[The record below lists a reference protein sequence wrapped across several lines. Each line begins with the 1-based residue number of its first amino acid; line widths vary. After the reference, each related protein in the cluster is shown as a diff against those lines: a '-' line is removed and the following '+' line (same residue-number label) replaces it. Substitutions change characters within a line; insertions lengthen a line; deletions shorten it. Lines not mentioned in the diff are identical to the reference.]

1 MTMPWAIPLLTENV
15 SVTLQ
20 CGQRV
25 LSLDT
30 PQIMGVLN
38 VTPDSF
44 SDGGQLLSNEGLL
57 HDRLLERAS
66 QMVADGAAILDIGGE
81 STRPGA
87 APVSS
92 QEELDRVMGAVQLIA
107 PRLDVIL
114 SIDTSTPEV
123 MREAAQA
130 GAGLLNDV
138 RAFSREGAMAAA
150 VATQLPV
157 SLMHM
162 SDEPDRMQE
171 QTEYVDVVTDVKAF
185 LAHRIA
191 ACREAGIAKDQMMID
206 PGFGFGKTVA
216 QNYEMLR
223 RLEEFASFDL
233 PILVGVSRKS
243 MIGAIT
249 GRPAS
254 ERVVPSA
261 VLAVMAAARGA
272 SVIRVHD
279 VAETADAL
287 AVWQATEGEL

>member
-1 MTMPWAIPLLTENV
+1 M
-15 SVTLQ
+15 TLQ

-44 SDGGQLLSNEGLL
+44 SDGGQLLSNEGLF
-57 HDRLLERAS
+57 HDRLLERAA

-87 APVSS
+87 APVSL

-107 PRLDVIL
+107 SRLDVIL
-114 SIDTSTPEV
+114 SIDTSTPKV

-150 VATQLPV
+150 VALQLPV

-162 SDEPDRMQE
+162 PDEPDRMQK

-223 RLEEFASFDL
+223 RLQEFASFDL
-233 PILVGVSRKS
+233 PVLVGVSRKS

-261 VLAVMAAARGA
+261 VLAVMAVARGA

-287 AVWQATEGEL
+287 GVWQATEGEL

>member
-1 MTMPWAIPLLTENV
+1 
-15 SVTLQ
+15 
-20 CGQRV
+20 
-25 LSLDT
+25 
-30 PQIMGVLN
+30 MGVLN

-44 SDGGQLLSNEGLL
+44 SDGGQLLSNAGLL

-66 QMVADGAAILDIGGE
+66 QMVADGASILDIGGE

-87 APVSS
+87 VPVST
-92 QEELDRVMGAVQLIA
+92 QEELDRVMGAVQLIG

-114 SIDTSTPEV
+114 SIDTSSPEV
-123 MREAAQA
+123 IREAAQA
-130 GAGLLNDV
+130 GAGLINDV
-138 RAFSREGAMAAA
+138 RALSCEGALAAA
-150 VATQLPV
+150 VASDLPV

-162 SDEPDRMQE
+162 SDEPHRMQE
-171 QTEYVDVVTDVKAF
+171 QTDYDDVVTDVKVF
-185 LAHRIA
+185 LEHRIKV
-191 ACREAGIAKDQMMID
+191 CVEAGIKNDQVMID

-216 QNYEMLR
+216 QNYEILR

-261 VLAVMAAARGA
+261 VLAVMAAHRRA

-287 AVWQATEGEL
+287 AVWRATEREL

>member
-1 MTMPWAIPLLTENV
+1 
-15 SVTLQ
+15 
-20 CGQRV
+20 
-25 LSLDT
+25 
-30 PQIMGVLN
+30 MGVLN

-44 SDGGQLLSNEGLL
+44 SDGGQLLSSEGLL
-57 HDRLLERAS
+57 HDRLLERAT

-87 APVSS
+87 APVSL
-92 QEELDRVMGAVQLIA
+92 QEELDRVMGAVQLIT

-114 SIDTSTPEV
+114 SIDTSTPGV
-123 MREAAQA
+123 MREAAKA

-138 RAFSREGAMAAA
+138 RAFSREGAMTAA
-150 VATQLPV
+150 VAAQLPV

-171 QTEYVDVVTDVKAF
+171 QTAYDDVVTDVKAF

-191 ACREAGIAKDQMMID
+191 ACREAGMAGDQMVID

-223 RLEEFASFDL
+223 RLEEFASFNL

-249 GRPAS
+249 GRPAP

>member
-1 MTMPWAIPLLTENV
+1 
-15 SVTLQ
+15 
-20 CGQRV
+20 
-25 LSLDT
+25 
-30 PQIMGVLN
+30 MGVLN

-57 HDRLLERAS
+57 YDRLLERAA

-87 APVSS
+87 APVSV

-114 SIDTSTPEV
+114 SIDSSTPEV

-138 RAFSREGAMAAA
+138 RAFCREGALAAA
-150 VATQLPV
+150 VTSQLPV

-162 SDEPDRMQE
+162 SDEPDRMQ
-171 QTEYVDVVTDVKAF
+171 QKTDYGDVVADVKAF
-185 LAHRIA
+185 LEHRISV
-191 ACREAGIAKDQMMID
+191 CRTAGIARDQMMID
-206 PGFGFGKTVA
+206 PGFGFGKTAA

-223 RLEEFASFDL
+223 RLDEFASFGL

-287 AVWQATEGEL
+287 AVWRATEGEL

>member
-1 MTMPWAIPLLTENV
+1 MSV
-15 SVTLQ
+15 SLQ

-44 SDGGQLLSNEGLL
+44 SDGGQLLSRGGLL
-57 HDRLLERAS
+57 HDRLLERAK

-87 APVSS
+87 APVSL
-92 QEELDRVMGAVQLIA
+92 QEELDRVMGAVQLIT

-114 SIDTSTPEV
+114 SIDTSAPEV
-123 MREAAQA
+123 MREAAKA

-138 RAFSREGAMAAA
+138 RAFSREGAMAVA
-150 VATQLPV
+150 VASQLPV
-157 SLMHM
+157 SVMHM

-171 QTEYVDVVTDVKAF
+171 QTAYDDVVTDVKAF

-191 ACREAGIAKDQMMID
+191 ACREAGMAGDQMVID

-249 GRPAS
+249 GRPAP

>member
-1 MTMPWAIPLLTENV
+1 M
-15 SVTLQ
+15 TLQ

-87 APVSS
+87 APVSL
-92 QEELDRVMGAVQLIA
+92 QEELDRVMGAVQLIV

-162 SDEPDRMQE
+162 SDEPERMQE

-206 PGFGFGKTVA
+206 PGFGFGKTVT

>member
-1 MTMPWAIPLLTENV
+1 MSSL
-15 SVTLQ
+15 TLQ
-20 CGQRV
+20 FGQRL

-57 HDRLLERAS
+57 HDRLLKRAS
-66 QMVADGAAILDIGGE
+66 QMVTDGAAILDIGGE

-87 APVSS
+87 APVSL
-92 QEELDRVMGAVQLIA
+92 QEELDRVIGAVQLIA

-150 VATQLPV
+150 VVSQLPV

-162 SDEPDRMQE
+162 SDEPHRMQE
-171 QTEYVDVVTDVKAF
+171 QTDYVDVVNDVKAF

-191 ACREAGIAKDQMMID
+191 ACRAAGIAKNQMMID

-216 QNYEMLR
+216 HNYEMLR
-223 RLEEFASFDL
+223 RLDEFTSFDL
-233 PILVGVSRKS
+233 PVLVGVSRKS

-254 ERVVPSA
+254 QRVVPSA
-261 VLAVMAAARGA
+261 VLAVTAAAKGA

>member
-1 MTMPWAIPLLTENV
+1 MII
-15 SVTLQ
+15 Q
-20 CGQRV
+20 CGQRELTLV
-25 LSLDT
+25 T

-44 SDGGQLLSNEGLL
+44 FDGGQLLSESGVDV
-57 HDRLLERAS
+57 DRLLMRAAN
-66 QMVADGAAILDIGGE
+66 MVTDGAAILDIGGE

-87 APVSS
+87 EPVST
-92 QEELDRVMGAVQLIA
+92 QQELDRVMTAVSLLA

-114 SIDTSTPEV
+114 SVDTSNPQV
-123 MREAAQA
+123 MREAARE

-138 RAFSREGAMAAA
+138 RAFSRPGALDAALEA
-150 VATQLPV
+150 QLPM

-171 QTEYVDVVTDVKAF
+171 VTQYCDVVNDVKAF
-185 LAHRIA
+185 LSERVA
-191 ACREAGIAKDQMMID
+191 ACIDAGIDRSQMLID

-216 QNYEMLR
+216 QNYDMLR
-223 RLEEFASFDL
+223 RLGELASFEL

-261 VLAVMAAARGA
+261 VLAVLAVARGA
-272 SVIRVHD
+272 SIVRVHD

-287 AVWQATEGEL
+287 AVWRATRGEV

>member
-1 MTMPWAIPLLTENV
+1 MLV
-15 SVTLQ
+15 
-20 CGQRV
+20 
-25 LSLDT
+25 T

-44 SDGGQLLSNEGLL
+44 SDGGQLLSESGVDV
-57 HDRLLERAS
+57 DRLLMRAAN
-66 QMVADGAAILDIGGE
+66 MVTDGAAILDIGGE

-87 APVSS
+87 APVST
-92 QEELDRVMGAVQLIA
+92 QQELDRVMTAVSLLA

-114 SIDTSTPEV
+114 SVDTSNPQV
-123 MREAAQA
+123 MREAARE

-138 RAFSREGAMAAA
+138 RAFSRPGALDAALEA
-150 VATQLPV
+150 QLPM

-171 QTEYVDVVTDVKAF
+171 VTQYCDVVNDVKAF
-185 LAHRIA
+185 LSERVA
-191 ACREAGIAKDQMMID
+191 ACIDAGIDRSQMLID

-216 QNYEMLR
+216 QNYDMLR
-223 RLEEFASFDL
+223 RLGELASFEL

-261 VLAVMAAARGA
+261 VLAVLAVARGA
-272 SVIRVHD
+272 SIVRVHD

-287 AVWQATEGEL
+287 AVWRATRGAG

>member
-1 MTMPWAIPLLTENV
+1 M
-15 SVTLQ
+15 TLQ

-92 QEELDRVMGAVQLIA
+92 QEELDRVMGAVQLIV

-162 SDEPDRMQE
+162 SDEPERMQA
-171 QTEYVDVVTDVKAF
+171 QTEYDDVVTDVKAF

-191 ACREAGIAKDQMMID
+191 ACREAGIAKDQVLID
-206 PGFGFGKTVA
+206 PGFGFGKTVT

>member
-1 MTMPWAIPLLTENV
+1 
-15 SVTLQ
+15 VTLK

-44 SDGGQLLSNEGLL
+44 SDGGQLLSDEGLL
-57 HDRLLERAS
+57 HDRLLERAA

-87 APVSS
+87 APVSL

-123 MREAAQA
+123 MREATQA

-138 RAFSREGAMAAA
+138 RAFSRDGAMAAA
-150 VATQLPV
+150 VASQLPV

-171 QTEYVDVVTDVKAF
+171 QTEYADVVADVKAF

-191 ACREAGIAKDQMMID
+191 ACREAGITKDQMMID

-223 RLEEFASFDL
+223 RLGEFASFDL

-261 VLAVMAAARGA
+261 VLAVMAAVRGA

-279 VAETADAL
+279 VAETADSL

>member
-1 MTMPWAIPLLTENV
+1 
-15 SVTLQ
+15 
-20 CGQRV
+20 
-25 LSLDT
+25 
-30 PQIMGVLN
+30 MGVLN

-44 SDGGQLLSNEGLL
+44 SDGGQLLSSQGIMR
-57 HDRLLERAS
+57 DRLLERAT
-66 QMVADGAAILDIGGE
+66 QMVADGAAVLDIGGE

-87 APVSS
+87 APVSA
-92 QEELDRVMGAVQLIA
+92 QEELDRVMSAVQVIT

-123 MREAAQA
+123 MREATQA

-150 VATQLPV
+150 VASQLPV

-162 SDEPDRMQE
+162 SDEPERMQD
-171 QTEYVDVVTDVKAF
+171 QTDYADVVRDVKAF
-185 LAHRIA
+185 LEHRII
-191 ACREAGIAKDQMMID
+191 ACRDAGITKDQMMID

>member
-1 MTMPWAIPLLTENV
+1 
-15 SVTLQ
+15 
-20 CGQRV
+20 
-25 LSLDT
+25 
-30 PQIMGVLN
+30 MGVLN

-44 SDGGQLLSNEGLL
+44 SDGGQLLSNKGLL
-57 HDRLLERAS
+57 HDRLLERAA

-87 APVSS
+87 APVSL
-92 QEELDRVMGAVQLIA
+92 QEELDRVMGAIQLIA

-123 MREAAQA
+123 MGEAAQA

-150 VATQLPV
+150 VASQLPV

-162 SDEPDRMQE
+162 SDEPDRMQA
-171 QTEYVDVVTDVKAF
+171 QTEYDDVVTDVKAF
-185 LAHRIA
+185 LVHRIA
-191 ACREAGIAKDQMMID
+191 ACREAGIARDQMMID

-261 VLAVMAAARGA
+261 VLAVMAVARGA

-279 VAETADAL
+279 VAETADAM
-287 AVWQATEGEL
+287 AVWQATEGGV

>member
-1 MTMPWAIPLLTENV
+1 M
-15 SVTLQ
+15 TLQ

-87 APVSS
+87 APVSL
-92 QEELDRVMGAVQLIA
+92 QEELDRVMGAVQIIA

-130 GAGLLNDV
+130 GAGLFNDV

-150 VATQLPV
+150 VASQLPV

-171 QTEYVDVVTDVKAF
+171 QTAYGDVVTDVKAF

>member
-1 MTMPWAIPLLTENV
+1 MLA
-15 SVTLQ
+15 
-20 CGQRV
+20 
-25 LSLDT
+25 T

-44 SDGGQLLSNEGLL
+44 FDGGQLLSESGVDV
-57 HDRLLERAS
+57 DRLLMRAAN
-66 QMVADGAAILDIGGE
+66 MVTDGAAILDIGGE

-87 APVSS
+87 EPVST
-92 QEELDRVMGAVQLIA
+92 QQELDRVMTAVSLLA

-114 SIDTSTPEV
+114 SVDTSNPQV
-123 MREAAQA
+123 MREAARE

-138 RAFSREGAMAAA
+138 RAFSRPGALDAALEA
-150 VATQLPV
+150 QLPM

-171 QTEYVDVVTDVKAF
+171 VTQYCDVVNDVKAF
-185 LAHRIA
+185 LGERVA
-191 ACREAGIAKDQMMID
+191 ACIDAGIDRSQMLID

-216 QNYEMLR
+216 QNYDMLR
-223 RLEEFASFDL
+223 RLGELASFEL

-261 VLAVMAAARGA
+261 VLAVLAVARGA
-272 SVIRVHD
+272 SIVRVHD

-287 AVWQATEGEL
+287 AVWRATRGEV

>member
-1 MTMPWAIPLLTENV
+1 
-15 SVTLQ
+15 VTLQ

-87 APVSS
+87 APVLL

>member
-1 MTMPWAIPLLTENV
+1 
-15 SVTLQ
+15 
-20 CGQRV
+20 
-25 LSLDT
+25 
-30 PQIMGVLN
+30 MGVFN

-44 SDGGQLLSNEGLL
+44 SDGGQLLSSQGIMR
-57 HDRLLERAS
+57 DRLLERAT
-66 QMVADGAAILDIGGE
+66 QMVADGAAVLDIGGE

-87 APVSS
+87 APVSA
-92 QEELDRVMGAVQLIA
+92 QEELDRVMSAVQLIT

-123 MREAAQA
+123 MREATQA

-150 VATQLPV
+150 VASQLPV

-162 SDEPDRMQE
+162 SDEPERMQD
-171 QTEYVDVVTDVKAF
+171 QTDYADVVRDVKAF
-185 LAHRIA
+185 LEHRII
-191 ACREAGIAKDQMMID
+191 ACREAGITKDQMMID

>member
-1 MTMPWAIPLLTENV
+1 M
-15 SVTLQ
+15 TLQ

-44 SDGGQLLSNEGLL
+44 SDGGQLLSDKGLL
-57 HDRLLERAS
+57 HDRLLERAE

-87 APVSS
+87 APVSL

-150 VATQLPV
+150 VASQLPV

-162 SDEPDRMQE
+162 SDEPERMQE

-191 ACREAGIAKDQMMID
+191 ACREAGIAKDQVMID

>member
-1 MTMPWAIPLLTENV
+1 M
-15 SVTLQ
+15 TLQ

-57 HDRLLERAS
+57 HDRLLERAA
-66 QMVADGAAILDIGGE
+66 QMVADGATILDIGGE

-87 APVSS
+87 ATVSL

-150 VATQLPV
+150 VASQLPV

-162 SDEPDRMQE
+162 SDEPDRMQA
-171 QTEYVDVVTDVKAF
+171 QTEYADVVTDVKAF
-185 LAHRIA
+185 LAHRIE
-191 ACREAGIAKDQMMID
+191 ACSEADIGRDQMMLD
-206 PGFGFGKTVA
+206 PGFGFGKTVE

>member
-1 MTMPWAIPLLTENV
+1 M
-15 SVTLQ
+15 TLQ

-25 LSLDT
+25 LLLDT

-57 HDRLLERAS
+57 HDCLLERAA

-87 APVSS
+87 APVSL
-92 QEELDRVMGAVQLIA
+92 QEELDRVMGAVQIIA

-150 VATQLPV
+150 VASQLPV

-162 SDEPDRMQE
+162 SDEPERMQE
-171 QTEYVDVVTDVKAF
+171 QTAYGDVVTDVKAF

>member
-1 MTMPWAIPLLTENV
+1 M
-15 SVTLQ
+15 TLQ

-57 HDRLLERAS
+57 HDRLLERAV

-87 APVSS
+87 APVSL

-150 VATQLPV
+150 VASQLPV

-249 GRPAS
+249 GRPTS

-261 VLAVMAAARGA
+261 VLAVMVAARGA

>member
-1 MTMPWAIPLLTENV
+1 M
-15 SVTLQ
+15 TLQ
-20 CGQRV
+20 CGQRS
-25 LSLDT
+25 LSLET
-30 PQIMGVLN
+30 PKIMGVLN

-44 SDGGQLLSNEGLL
+44 SDGGQLLSSSGLL
-57 HDRLLERAS
+57 LQDRLLERAA
-66 QMVADGAAILDIGGE
+66 QMVKAGAAILDIGGE

-87 APVSS
+87 APVSL
-92 QEELDRVMGAVQLIA
+92 QQELDRVMDAVRVIA

-114 SIDTSTPEV
+114 SVDTSTPEV

-138 RAFSREGAMAAA
+138 RAFLRKGAMDAA
-150 VATQLPV
+150 VASRLPV
-157 SLMHM
+157 CLMHM
-162 SDEPDRMQE
+162 SDEPDRMQQ
-171 QTEYVDVVTDVKAF
+171 QTDYGDVVTDVKTF
-185 LAHRIA
+185 LERRIA
-191 ACREAGIAKDQMMID
+191 ACLETGISKDQVMID

-223 RLEEFASFDL
+223 RLEEFASFEL

>member
-1 MTMPWAIPLLTENV
+1 M
-15 SVTLQ
+15 TLQ
-20 CGQRV
+20 CAQRV

-44 SDGGQLLSNEGLL
+44 SDGGQLLSNEGLF
-57 HDRLLERAS
+57 HDRLLERAA

-87 APVSS
+87 APVSL

-107 PRLDVIL
+107 SRLDVIL
-114 SIDTSTPEV
+114 SIDTSTPKV

-150 VATQLPV
+150 VALQLPV

-162 SDEPDRMQE
+162 PDEPDRMQE

-216 QNYEMLR
+216 QNFQMLR
-223 RLEEFASFDL
+223 RLQEFASFDL

-261 VLAVMAAARGA
+261 VLAVMAVARGA

-287 AVWQATEGEL
+287 GVWQATEGEL

>member
-1 MTMPWAIPLLTENV
+1 M
-15 SVTLQ
+15 TLQ
-20 CGQRV
+20 CGQRS
-25 LSLDT
+25 LSLET
-30 PQIMGVLN
+30 PKIMGVLN

-44 SDGGQLLSNEGLL
+44 SDGGQLLSRSGLL
-57 HDRLLERAS
+57 LQDRLLERAA
-66 QMVADGAAILDIGGE
+66 QMVKAGAAILDIGGE

-87 APVSS
+87 APVSL
-92 QEELDRVMGAVQLIA
+92 QQELDRVMDAVRVIA

-114 SIDTSTPEV
+114 SVDTSTPEV

-130 GAGLLNDV
+130 GAGLLHDV
-138 RAFSREGAMAAA
+138 RAFLREGAMDAA
-150 VATQLPV
+150 VASRLPV
-157 SLMHM
+157 CLMHM
-162 SDEPDRMQE
+162 SDEPDRMQQ
-171 QTEYVDVVTDVKAF
+171 QTDYGDVVTDVKTF
-185 LAHRIA
+185 LERRIA
-191 ACREAGIAKDQMMID
+191 ACLETGISKDQVMID

-223 RLEEFASFDL
+223 RLEEFASFEL

-243 MIGAIT
+243 MIGVIT

>member
-1 MTMPWAIPLLTENV
+1 M
-15 SVTLQ
+15 TLQ

>member
-1 MTMPWAIPLLTENV
+1 MI
-15 SVTLQ
+15 LQ

-44 SDGGQLLSNEGLL
+44 SDGGELLSNEGLL
-57 HDRLLERAS
+57 HDRLLRRAA
-66 QMVADGAAILDIGGE
+66 QMVADGAAILDVGGE

-87 APVSS
+87 APVSP

-107 PRLDVIL
+107 PRFDVIV

-123 MREAAQA
+123 MREAAQV

-138 RAFSREGAMAAA
+138 RAFSCEGAMAAA
-150 VATQLPV
+150 VASQLPV

-171 QTEYVDVVTDVKAF
+171 QTEYAEVVTDVKAF
-185 LAHRIA
+185 LADRIA
-191 ACREAGIAKDQMMID
+191 ACREAGIANDQMMID

-223 RLEEFASFDL
+223 RLEEFASFNL

>member
-1 MTMPWAIPLLTENV
+1 MI
-15 SVTLQ
+15 LQ

-57 HDRLLERAS
+57 HDRLLERAA

-87 APVSS
+87 APVSL
-92 QEELDRVMGAVQLIA
+92 QQELDRVMGAVQLIA

-123 MREAAQA
+123 MREATQA

-138 RAFSREGAMAAA
+138 RAFSRDGAMAAA
-150 VATQLPV
+150 VASQLPV

-171 QTEYVDVVTDVKAF
+171 QTEYADVVADVKAF

-191 ACREAGIAKDQMMID
+191 ACREAGITKDQMMID

-216 QNYEMLR
+216 QNYQMLR
-223 RLEEFASFDL
+223 KLAEFSSFDL